1 MRSVCRS
8 ARRHLPPP
16 PPKIAAFVVAT
27 SLALLFRQ
35 DQALQ
40 CRGNMFA
47 SKGALRRASAA
58 AAVVRRATAA
68 AQPVR
73 LLVNGRGA
81 SSLSM
86 AWGEDGAAPRRGGR
100 PVDRGFSSGGVAA
113 DSRGGGRSGR
123 GSGGYDR
130 DFGGRESTGRGG
142 SSGSWSEGRGAGEAQ
157 RRGGQSSYG
166 DRESARGRGGRAS
179 GRRGG
184 SFGGRQSDFGG
195 RDDGPSR
202 AWTPASGGD
211 GGAKEMAWGAG
222 RGRGGGGAQRYADD
236 DDEMFA
242 GEEDEGEGGEG
253 WGASRSSPASD
264 WMRGELADYQAELSP
279 NDNVNVDM
287 NFDMVY
293 GIAPVLN
300 VLRNNRREKLGLYCQ
315 DGLAPGNKKDRVAA
329 NQIYD
334 LARETDVPMTTTD
347 KGYLNTLCGNRPH
360 QGFILKARPLQFE
373 PILFLPRFEDPATA
387 IAADKEQEGAGAEV
401 EESATA
407 TAVASPK
414 KQPPAPLAAAS
425 TGQVWLALD
434 EVTDPQNF
442 GALLRSAHFFGA
454 SGVVTCA
461 KNSAS
466 LTATVSKSSA
476 GAVEVMRVHSTAN
489 MMRFLKRSR
498 ENGWRVVGTSVSE
511 RSGPL
516 HELPAG
522 PGAPPTI
529 VVLGNEGYGVRTNV
543 LRECEFLVE
552 VAGDGGGAVAEGA
565 TASTVDS
572 LNVSVTGGVVLFH
585 LLAGAKHAAAY
596 VKAGSEPRAV
606 DADPAAVASL
616 KGPNGPRTP
625 PWRRRAMQ
633 RPCQLLTDAARMEA
647 KNVEAADEVGE
658 RVRRVE
664 GEVELP
670 PGSPIPVVLFH
681 LLAGAKDAAAF
692 VRAGSEPHMVI
703 ADTAAAPL
711 SELFRFSA
719 GEGVCVFGV
728 AKAIVY

>member
-1 MRSVCRS
+1 GPVEDFSCVG
-8 ARRHLPPP
+8 L
-16 PPKIAAFVVAT
+16 
-27 SLALLFRQ
+27 
-35 DQALQ
+35 DE
-40 CRGNMFA
+40 
-47 SKGALRRASAA
+47 RRAITVSVHLCFGVLPRLPHRKPTGHQQICSALPA
-58 AAVVRRATAA
+58 GPLPLGRKTRAC
-68 AQPVR
+68 P
-73 LLVNGRGA
+73 
-81 SSLSM
+81 
-86 AWGEDGAAPRRGGR
+86 P
-100 PVDRGFSSGGVAA
+100 
-113 DSRGGGRSGR
+113 
-123 GSGGYDR
+123 
-130 DFGGRESTGRGG
+130 
-142 SSGSWSEGRGAGEAQ
+142 
-157 RRGGQSSYG
+157 
-166 DRESARGRGGRAS
+166 
-179 GRRGG
+179 
-184 SFGGRQSDFGG
+184 
-195 RDDGPSR
+195 
-202 AWTPASGGD
+202 
-211 GGAKEMAWGAG
+211 
-222 RGRGGGGAQRYADD
+222 
-236 DDEMFA
+236 
-242 GEEDEGEGGEG
+242 
-253 WGASRSSPASD
+253 
-264 WMRGELADYQAELSP
+264 ADYQAELSP
-279 NDNVNVDM
+279 NDNVDEDK

-300 VLRNNRREKLGLYCQ
+300 VLRNDRREKLGLYCQ
-315 DGLAPGNKKDRVAA
+315 DGLAPANKKDRAAA

-334 LARETDVPMTTTD
+334 LARNTDVPMTTTD

-373 PILFLPRFEDPATA
+373 PILFLPRIED
-387 IAADKEQEGAGAEV
+387 K
-401 EESATA
+401 
-407 TAVASPK
+407 
-414 KQPPAPLAAAS
+414 PPAPLAAAA

-596 VKAGSEPRAV
+596 
-606 DADPAAVASL
+606 
-616 KGPNGPRTP
+616 
-625 PWRRRAMQ
+625 
-633 RPCQLLTDAARMEA
+633 
-647 KNVEAADEVGE
+647 
-658 RVRRVE
+658 
-664 GEVELP
+664 
-670 PGSPIPVVLFH
+670 
-681 LLAGAKDAAAF
+681 AAA
-692 VRAGSEPHMVI
+692 A
-703 ADTAAAPL
+703 
-711 SELFRFSA
+711 
-719 GEGVCVFGV
+719 
-728 AKAIVY
+728 